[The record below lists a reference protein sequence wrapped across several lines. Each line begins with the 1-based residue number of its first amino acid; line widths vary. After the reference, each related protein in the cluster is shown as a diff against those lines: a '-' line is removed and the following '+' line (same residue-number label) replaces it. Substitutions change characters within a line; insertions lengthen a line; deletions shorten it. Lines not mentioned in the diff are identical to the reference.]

1 MKKIEKGKIEF
12 NTKIK
17 CKKAKINA
25 KMVTRHSKYWCPGG
39 MRKISLGMG
48 GGYKTIVLE

>member
-1 MKKIEKGKIEF
+1 MSYGGKNMKRKEF
-12 NTKIK
+12 NRKNI
-17 CKKAKINA
+17 CKKAQINA

-48 GGYKTIVLE
+48 GG